1 MVVGKKTIEQLFE
14 KPESISS
21 KESFLA

>member
-1 MVVGKKTIEQLFE
+1 VVVGKKTIEQLFE